1 MQQPADASLS
11 ISVCVSRFHI
21 RKQTRARWRTRRAAS
36 TRPATS
42 ARKRLQARRRHRPG
56 TSSPTPSSTMCQPQT
71 SKPATSG
78 EFASYSRGHPRRR
91 CNLAATRI
99 PLTRP
104 GFVVRARPLRFRRH
118 VGSTVSI
125 AIQTYSFFFWLSL
138 SLLFPFASFFFF
150 FFLRQMDTQDALSLL
165 DQKFGICA
173 GGSLEFAPIHL
184 GFWFRYLGELF
195 RYKLVQ
201 VRGTVTTRM
210 SVALIPNRRRNLP
223 CDPSFWFLYVLKVL
237 RLRWKRAAGR
247 KFPIV
252 ATRCSGKFEKIFA
265 FRILLLKVC
274 RDEGN
279 YYRRN
284 VSISKIIEASKAI
297 RNFSSCLLISLR
309 LSAYLFITTTA
320 AYIERDTFY
329 LTV

>member
-1 MQQPADASLS
+1 
-11 ISVCVSRFHI
+11 
-21 RKQTRARWRTRRAAS
+21 
-36 TRPATS
+36 
-42 ARKRLQARRRHRPG
+42 
-56 TSSPTPSSTMCQPQT
+56 
-71 SKPATSG
+71 
-78 EFASYSRGHPRRR
+78 
-91 CNLAATRI
+91 
-99 PLTRP
+99 
-104 GFVVRARPLRFRRH
+104 
-118 VGSTVSI
+118 
-125 AIQTYSFFFWLSL
+125 
-138 SLLFPFASFFFF
+138 
-150 FFLRQMDTQDALSLL
+150 MDTQDALSLL

-223 CDPSFWFLYVLKVL
+223 CDPGFWFLYVLKVL
-237 RLRWKRAAGR
+237 RLLWKRAAGR